1 MEDELKILMVE
12 DFPADAEFN
21 VREIKKGGLNFV
33 HTIVETKDDYIKA
46 LHEFNPDIILSDYSL
61 PQFDGMKALALK
73 HALTPMTP
81 FILVTGSLNEET
93 AVAAMKAGADDY
105 IIKENITRLVPAIKS
120 AIEKK
125 ANLREKEAALKALK
139 ESEERYRL
147 ILENS
152 IDAILLTT
160 PDGRTLSANR
170 AACEMFGM
178 SEQEIITSGRTG
190 LIDSTD
196 PNLSKLLEERINTG
210 RAKGELTFI
219 RKDKSKFT
227 AEISASVFLD
237 SNGDLRTSMIIRDIT
252 ERKLAEIA
260 LAKQQY
266 LMNMLMDN
274 TPDHIYFKDVNSCFL
289 RMNIAQAKRF
299 GLSNPAEAI
308 GKTDFDFFS
317 DQHANEAYL
326 SEQEILR
333 TGLPKI
339 DYEEL
344 ETWDDGSETWVST
357 TKLPFKDLSGEIIG
371 TFGISRDITQRKLA
385 ERAIRKSELE
395 FRSVWENSPSG
406 MRISDE
412 NGILFKVNAS
422 FCKIFGKTKNELEG
436 KPISVIYSPEEREY
450 IQQQYQIKFKDRTVK
465 TNFEQELVIWNG
477 KKIWV
482 HVANSFLE
490 MENEKLLLLGVFTDI
505 TERKHAERALL
516 ESEERFR
523 SIYENATIG
532 IYRTNPEG
540 EIEMANPA
548 LIKMLGYDSFEDI
561 AKCNLTSEGFGIGSL
576 SSEFQSHIHR
586 NGIERGIESV
596 WHKKDGTIIYVRE
609 SARIVYDREDNP
621 VYYDGIVEDITERKN
636 AEKEI
641 RLLAHSI
648 ASINE
653 CVSITD
659 IHDEIIFVNDA
670 FLSTYGYTKEELVG
684 KNINV
689 LRPPA
694 VTLEIGDS
702 ILYQTIDSGW
712 KGEVIN
718 RRKDG
723 TLFPVFLSTSVIK
736 DNDGNPIALIGV
748 ATDITELKR
757 SHEELIEAK
766 EKAEKSDQLKSEFL
780 AQMSHEIRS
789 PLNVV
794 MSMAGLIK
802 EDFPVELSDE
812 FQQYFKGIETAGR
825 RIIRTIDLILNAA
838 EMQVG
843 TYEPLFKQID
853 LVEEVIKDVQREYAS
868 IANDKGLDL
877 LIECNVK
884 SPFINGDQY
893 SIHQIFTNLVD
904 NAIKYTREG
913 KIRLAIDEVEENSI
927 RVSVED
933 TGIGISQEFMKSMFQ
948 PFTQEEHGYS
958 RRFEGN
964 GLGLAVVKRFCELN
978 KAEINVSSVKGKGS
992 NFSVTFKTGA
1002 K

>member
-21 VREIKKGGLNFV
+21 IREIKKGGLNFV
-33 HTIVETKDDYIKA
+33 YTIVENKEEYIKA
-46 LHEFNPDIILSDYSL
+46 LHEFKPDIILSDYSL

-73 HALTPMTP
+73 HDLVPMTP

-93 AVAAMKAGADDY
+93 AVGEMKAGADDY

-178 SEQEIITSGRTG
+178 SEQEIISLGRAG
-190 LIDSTD
+190 LVDLTD
-196 PNLSKLLEERINTG
+196 PNLSKLLEERTNTG

-237 SNGDLRTSMIIRDIT
+237 SNGEFRTSMIIRDI
-252 ERKLAEIA
+252 
-260 LAKQQY
+260 
-266 LMNMLMDN
+266 
-274 TPDHIYFKDVNSCFL
+274 
-289 RMNIAQAKRF
+289 
-299 GLSNPAEAI
+299 
-308 GKTDFDFFS
+308 S
-317 DQHANEAYL
+317 D
-326 SEQEILR
+326 
-333 TGLPKI
+333 
-339 DYEEL
+339 
-344 ETWDDGSETWVST
+344 
-357 TKLPFKDLSGEIIG
+357 
-371 TFGISRDITQRKLA
+371 RKLA

-395 FRSVWENSPSG
+395 LRSVWENSPSG

-436 KPISVIYSPEEREY
+436 KPISVIYSTEDSEY
-450 IQQQYQIKFKDRTVK
+450 IQQQYQIKFKNKTIK

-490 MENEKLLLLGVFTDI
+490 IENEKLLLLGVFTDI
-505 TERKHAERALL
+505 TERKLAERALL
-516 ESEERFR
+516 DSEERFR

-561 AKCNLTSEGFGIGSL
+561 ANCNLNSEGSGIGYL
-576 SSEFQSHIHR
+576 RSEFQSGIHR
-586 NGIERGIESV
+586 NGMEKGVESA

-609 SARIVYDREDNP
+609 SARIVYDGEDNP

-659 IHDEIIFVNDA
+659 IHDKIIFVNDA
-670 FLSTYGYTKEELVG
+670 FLSTYGYSKEELVG
-684 KNINV
+684 KNISV

-702 ILYQTIDSGW
+702 ILYETIDSGW

-718 RRKDG
+718 RKKDG
-723 TLFPVFLSTSVIK
+723 TIFPVFLSTSVIK
-736 DNDGNPIALIGV
+736 DNDGNAIALIGV

-757 SHEELIEAK
+757 SREELIEAK

-802 EDFPVELSDE
+802 EDFPVELSSE
-812 FQQYFKGIETAGR
+812 FQQYFKGIETAGK

-843 TYEPLFKQID
+843 TYEPLFRQID
-853 LVEEVIKDVQREYAS
+853 LLEDVIKDIQREYKPVAS
-868 IANDKGLDL
+868 EKGLDL

-893 SIHQIFTNLVD
+893 SVHQIFTNLVD
-904 NAIKYTREG
+904 NAIKYTKEG
-913 KIRLAIDEVEENSI
+913 KVRLIVDLAEENSI

-933 TGIGISQEFMKSMFQ
+933 TGIGISPEFMKSMFQ

-978 KAEINVSSVKGKGS
+978 KAEIDVHSVKGIGS
-992 NFSVTFKTGA
+992 NFSVTFKTLA
-1002 K
+1002 T

>member
-1 MEDELKILMVE
+1 MEAELKILMVE

-21 VREIKKGGLNFV
+21 IREIKKGGLNFV
-33 HTIVETKDDYIKA
+33 YTIVESKEDYIKA

-73 HALTPMTP
+73 HALSPLTP

-125 ANLREKEAALKALK
+125 ANLREKEAAQKALK

-152 IDAILLTT
+152 IDAILLTI

-178 SEQEIITSGRTG
+178 SEHEIISLGREG
-190 LIDSTD
+190 LVDITD

-227 AEISASVFLD
+227 AEISASVFRD
-237 SNGDLRTSMIIRDIT
+237 SNGELRTSMIIRDI
-252 ERKLAEIA
+252 
-260 LAKQQY
+260 
-266 LMNMLMDN
+266 
-274 TPDHIYFKDVNSCFL
+274 
-289 RMNIAQAKRF
+289 
-299 GLSNPAEAI
+299 
-308 GKTDFDFFS
+308 S
-317 DQHANEAYL
+317 D
-326 SEQEILR
+326 
-333 TGLPKI
+333 
-339 DYEEL
+339 
-344 ETWDDGSETWVST
+344 
-357 TKLPFKDLSGEIIG
+357 
-371 TFGISRDITQRKLA
+371 RKLA

-436 KPISVIYSPEEREY
+436 KPISVIYSTEEKEY
-450 IQQQYQIKFKDRTVK
+450 IQQQYQIKFKDKTVK

-505 TERKHAERALL
+505 TERKLAERALL

-532 IYRTNPEG
+532 IYRTNPAG

-548 LIKMLGYDSFEDI
+548 LIKMLGYNSFEDI
-561 AKCNLTSEGFGIGSL
+561 AKCNLTSNGFGIGSIH
-576 SSEFQSHIHR
+576 SELTSQLHK
-586 NGIERGIESV
+586 NGIERGVESV
-596 WHKKDGTIIYVRE
+596 WHKKDGSIIYVRA

-659 IHDEIIFVNDA
+659 IHDKIIFVNDA
-670 FLSTYGYTKEELVG
+670 FLSTYGYSKEELVG
-684 KNINV
+684 KNINI

-718 RRKDG
+718 RKKDG

-736 DNDGNPIALIGV
+736 DNNGSPIALIGV

-757 SHEELIEAK
+757 SREELIDAK
-766 EKAEKSDQLKSEFL
+766 DKAEKSDQLKSEFL

-812 FQQYFKGIETAGR
+812 FQQYFKGIETAGK

-843 TYEPLFKQID
+843 TYDPLFRQID
-853 LVEEVIKDVQREYAS
+853 LVEEIIYDIKREYS
-868 IANDKGLDL
+868 SVANEKGLDL
-877 LIECNVK
+877 LIECNVE
-884 SPFINGDQY
+884 SPAIYGDQY

-904 NAIKYTREG
+904 NAIKYTKEG
-913 KIRLAIDEVEENSI
+913 KIRLVIDEVEEKSI

-933 TGIGISQEFMKSMFQ
+933 SGIGISSEFMKSMFQ

-978 KAEINVSSVKGKGS
+978 KAEINVHSEKGIGS
-992 NFSVTFKTGA
+992 NFSVTFK
-1002 K
+1002 KVVSNS

>member
-1 MEDELKILMVE
+1 MEVELKILMVE

-21 VREIKKGGLNFV
+21 VREIKKGGINFAY
-33 HTIVETKDDYIKA
+33 TIVETKDDYIKA

-73 HALTPMTP
+73 HALSPLTP

-125 ANLREKEAALKALK
+125 ANLREKETALKALK

-152 IDAILLTT
+152 IDAVLLTT

-178 SEQEIITSGRTG
+178 SEQEIISLGREG
-190 LIDSTD
+190 LVDITD
-196 PNLSKLLEERINTG
+196 PNLPKLLEERINKG
-210 RAKGELTFI
+210 KAKGELTFI

-237 SNGDLRTSMIIRDIT
+237 SNGELRTSMIIRDI
-252 ERKLAEIA
+252 
-260 LAKQQY
+260 
-266 LMNMLMDN
+266 
-274 TPDHIYFKDVNSCFL
+274 
-289 RMNIAQAKRF
+289 
-299 GLSNPAEAI
+299 
-308 GKTDFDFFS
+308 S
-317 DQHANEAYL
+317 D
-326 SEQEILR
+326 
-333 TGLPKI
+333 
-339 DYEEL
+339 
-344 ETWDDGSETWVST
+344 
-357 TKLPFKDLSGEIIG
+357 
-371 TFGISRDITQRKLA
+371 RKLA
-385 ERAIRKSELE
+385 ERAIKKSELE

-436 KPISVIYSPEEREY
+436 EPISVIYSSEEREY
-450 IQQQYQIKFKDRTVK
+450 IQQQYQQKFKDKTVK

-490 MENEKLLLLGVFTDI
+490 IENEKLLLLGVFTDI
-505 TERKHAERALL
+505 TERKLAERALL

-548 LIKMLGYDSFEDI
+548 LIKMLGFESFEELS
-561 AKCNLTSEGFGIGSL
+561 KRNLNTEGFGENYPRSD
-576 SSEFQSHIHR
+576 FQSR
-586 NGIERGIESV
+586 VNTSGIEKGIESA
-596 WHKKDGTIIYVRE
+596 WHKKDGSIIYVRE

-689 LRPPA
+689 LRPQA

-718 RRKDG
+718 KRKDG
-723 TLFPVFLSTSVIK
+723 TSFPVFLSTSVIK

-802 EDFPVELSDE
+802 EDFPVELNNE
-812 FQQYFKGIETAGR
+812 FQQYFKGIETAGK

-853 LVEEVIKDVQREYAS
+853 LVEEVIKDVQREYVS

-877 LIECNVK
+877 LVECNVK
-884 SPFINGDQY
+884 SPCINGDQY

-933 TGIGISQEFMKSMFQ
+933 TGIGISPEFMKSMFQ

-978 KAEINVSSVKGKGS
+978 KAEINVHSVKGKGS
-992 NFSVTFKTGA
+992 NFSVTFKTVA

>member
-1 MEDELKILMVE
+1 MAVELKILMVE

-21 VREIKKGGLNFV
+21 IREIKKGGLNFV
-33 HTIVETKDDYIKA
+33 YTIVESKEDYIKA

-73 HALTPMTP
+73 HALSPLTP

-125 ANLREKEAALKALK
+125 GNLKEKESALKALK

-178 SEQEIITSGRTG
+178 SEQEIISLGRAG
-190 LIDSTD
+190 IVDITD
-196 PNLSKLLEERINTG
+196 PNLPKLLEERAITG

-227 AEISASVFLD
+227 AEISASVFHD
-237 SNGDLRTSMIIRDIT
+237 SNSELRTSMIIRDI
-252 ERKLAEIA
+252 
-260 LAKQQY
+260 
-266 LMNMLMDN
+266 
-274 TPDHIYFKDVNSCFL
+274 
-289 RMNIAQAKRF
+289 
-299 GLSNPAEAI
+299 
-308 GKTDFDFFS
+308 S
-317 DQHANEAYL
+317 D
-326 SEQEILR
+326 
-333 TGLPKI
+333 
-339 DYEEL
+339 
-344 ETWDDGSETWVST
+344 
-357 TKLPFKDLSGEIIG
+357 
-371 TFGISRDITQRKLA
+371 RKLA
-385 ERAIRKSELE
+385 ERAIRKSEME

-422 FCKIFGKTKNELEG
+422 FCKIFGKTKDELEG

-450 IQQQYQIKFKDRTVK
+450 IKEQYQIKFQDKTVK
-465 TNFEQELVIWNG
+465 TNFVQELVIWNG
-477 KKIWV
+477 KKILV

-490 MENEKLLLLGVFTDI
+490 IENEKLLLLGVFTDI
-505 TERKHAERALL
+505 TERKLAERALL

-548 LIKMLGYDSFEDI
+548 LIKMLGFESFEELS
-561 AKCNLTSEGFGIGSL
+561 KRNLNTEGFGVNYPRSD
-576 SSEFQSHIHR
+576 FQSQVNR
-586 NGIERGIESV
+586 SGIEKGIESA
-596 WHKKDGTIIYVRE
+596 WHKKDGSIIYVRE
-609 SARIVYDREDNP
+609 SARIVYDRDDNP

-670 FLSTYGYTKEELVG
+670 FLSTYGYSKEELLG

-736 DNDGNPIALIGV
+736 DNKGNPIALIGV

-757 SHEELIEAK
+757 THAELIEAK
-766 EKAEKSDQLKSEFL
+766 DKAEKSDQLKSEFL

-812 FQQYFKGIETAGR
+812 FQQYFKGIETAGK

-843 TYEPLFKQID
+843 TYDPLFKQID
-853 LVEEVIKDVQREYAS
+853 LVEEIIYDIQREYTS
-868 IANDKGLDL
+868 VANEKGLDL

-884 SPFINGDQY
+884 SPVIFGDQY
-893 SIHQIFTNLVD
+893 SINQIFTNLVD

-913 KIRLAIDEVEENSI
+913 KIRLVIDEVEEKSI
-927 RVSVED
+927 CVSVED
-933 TGIGISQEFMKSMFQ
+933 SGIGISPEFMKSMYQ

-978 KAEINVSSVKGKGS
+978 KAEIKVHSVKGEGS
-992 NFSVTFKTGA
+992 KFSVTFKTA
-1002 K
+1002 AL